1 MNKKKE
7 NDFLCE
13 DELLEENSKNTE
25 DNQNVDIELAQDNSG
40 EHRVRLHNLES
51 NLYDEHKI
59 FILPSFTEGQPMSL
73 LESLSRH
80 RPVIIFK
87 EIDHVIQN
95 RVGIFISDRNYESL
109 KNTIS
114 HIDNNYE
121 NIQEMIKKNNLPTL
135 DDFINNL
142 TTIILDCTDSHEK

>member
-1 MNKKKE
+1 
-7 NDFLCE
+7 
-13 DELLEENSKNTE
+13 
-25 DNQNVDIELAQDNSG
+25 
-40 EHRVRLHNLES
+40 
-51 NLYDEHKI
+51 
-59 FILPSFTEGQPMSL
+59 MSL

-142 TTIILDCTDSHEK
+142 MEQNNFKKVASLNKRLLSDKNYKLKSNESVNEIFKRI